1 MVMNKPG
8 NVTTSLY
15 MTTAITMI
23 LVVTTR
29 LGFPYSAAPNSLA
42 PHRSLVVHKSREFYN
57 KVN

>member
-15 MTTAITMI
+15 MTTVITMI

-29 LGFPYSAAPNSLA
+29 YI
-42 PHRSLVVHKSREFYN
+42 
-57 KVN
+57 